1 MTIARRLAS
10 VEATLSPTE
19 LIVRWLDEAHAYGD
33 IVTHAR
39 AMLEAESAETPLD
52 RLAREADAGAR
63 ASAKGRRSEAISE
76 AARTAVRETVFR
88 FDLVLRI
95 LVTSHERLDREALV
109 DAVLAAQ
116 LALLLS
122 MDKRE
127 RSREPAYPRRVEML
141 RDLALDRVGE
151 LRLAQQAREQVETRY
166 LGGHPAL
173 FPDAVAAWEEQVR
186 STEAIAGMAIRLA
199 ELDGVAPPEPD
210 DADGA
215 AARVTE
221 LVADLVEPARVT
233 ALEKL
238 GEGARA
244 SGLAAGWVRSQLG
257 PAGGDDAPTVTAS
270 GDR

>member
-1 MTIARRLAS
+1 VTLARRLAS
-10 VEATLSPTE
+10 VEAALSPTE
-19 LIVRWLDEAHAYGD
+19 LVVRWLDEAHAYGD
-33 IVTHAR
+33 LVTHAR
-39 AMLEAESAETPLD
+39 AMLEAESKETPLD

-63 ASAKGRRSEAISE
+63 ASAKGKRSEAINE

-95 LVTSHERLDREALV
+95 LVVSHERLDREALV

-116 LALLLS
+116 LALLMS
-122 MDKRE
+122 MDKKE
-127 RSREPAYPRRVEML
+127 RAREPAYLRRVGLL
-141 RDLALDRVGE
+141 RDLAMTRVDE

-173 FPDAVAAWEEQVR
+173 FPEAVAAWEEQVR
-186 STEAIAGMAIRLA
+186 SAQTIAAMAVRLA
-199 ELDGVAPPEPD
+199 ELDGLQPPEPD
-210 DADGA
+210 GVNT
-215 AARVTE
+215 AARMAE

-244 SGLAAGWVRSQLG
+244 AGLAVRWLRTVLS
-257 PAGGDDAPTVTAS
+257 AADDEGGSSPT
-270 GDR
+270 G